1 MRKIKNNIQLSKDV
15 KPLFKYIGGKTWLK
29 EKLRQEL
36 ISVLDKKVIDM
47 YVEPFAGALGSFL
60 SIYDILWQYGIK
72 NVVLSDINPV
82 LIKTYCLIKDNP
94 EILIDNFIRF
104 EKHFVEICAIEDIKK
119 LSKEEIK
126 SSLFAANC
134 YFNDVKKKFNE
145 SKGIDNEEQCAR
157 LIFLQKHSFNG
168 IYRENLKGQYN
179 TPFNWSVADMLDD
192 IYPKVMALHTIFNQ
206 FNLSFLTKSFIDINY
221 NENNLYYLDPPYLNT
236 DTGENKYNKES
247 FSLSEQLM
255 LIDKIKDTSFIYS
268 NHAHSAL
275 IEQFE
280 KLESIRIEYIDRKN
294 TISASTESRKKDKK
308 EILITRIKG

>member
-1 MRKIKNNIQLSKDV
+1 MKSEKYVELSKEV

-29 EKLRQEL
+29 ERLRQEF
-36 ISVLDKKVIDM
+36 INVLDKKVIDT

-60 SIYDILWQYGIK
+60 GIYDILLQYGIK

-82 LIKTYCLIKDNP
+82 LIHTYCLIKDNP

-104 EKHFVEICAIEDIKK
+104 ENHFVASCLVKNNKK

-126 SSLFAANC
+126 LSLVEANH
-134 YFNDVKKKFNE
+134 YFNDVKKQFNE
-145 SKGIDNEEQCAR
+145 NKGIESGEQCAR

-179 TPFNWSVADMLDD
+179 TPFNWSAAHMLDE
-192 IYPKVMALHTIFNQ
+192 IYPKVMALHTVLNQ
-206 FNLSFLTKSFIDINY
+206 FNLSFLAKSFIDINY
-221 NENNLYYLDPPYLNT
+221 DENNLYYLDPPYLNI

-255 LIDKIKDTSFIYS
+255 LVDKIKDTSFIYS
-268 NHAHSAL
+268 NHAHGPL
-275 IEQFE
+275 IERFE
-280 KLESIRIEYIDRKN
+280 KLENISIQYIDRKN

-308 EILITRIKG
+308 EILITRIRG